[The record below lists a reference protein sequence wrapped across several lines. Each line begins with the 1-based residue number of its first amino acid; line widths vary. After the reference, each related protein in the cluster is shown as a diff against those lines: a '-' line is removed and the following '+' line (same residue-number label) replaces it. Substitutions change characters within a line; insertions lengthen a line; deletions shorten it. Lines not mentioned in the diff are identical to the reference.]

1 MYEEPGPGI
10 SLKHVFVFFFF
21 NGEGLSSDS
30 SPGAA
35 LMNWGGPGGG
45 VGGESSIPEKS
56 SDITKNDVGSPGSW
70 SHALPGIRRSRGT
83 WW

>member
-1 MYEEPGPGI
+1 MC
-10 SLKHVFVFFFF
+10 VFVFL
-21 NGEGLSSDS
+21 NGEGLSSGS

-56 SDITKNDVGSPGSW
+56 YDITKNGVGSPGSR
-70 SHALPGIRRSRGT
+70 SHALLQV
-83 WW
+83 